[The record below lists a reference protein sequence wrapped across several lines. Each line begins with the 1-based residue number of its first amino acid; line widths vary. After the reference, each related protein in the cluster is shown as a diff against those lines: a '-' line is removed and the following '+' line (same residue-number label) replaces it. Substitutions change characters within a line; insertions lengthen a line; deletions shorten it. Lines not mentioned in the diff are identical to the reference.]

1 MVADMSGKKCEC
13 CEEPFLE
20 NVRKSML
27 DDDTVMELSDFFKIF
42 GDSTRIRIL
51 WALHD
56 SEMCVQGLSEA
67 VGMSLSAVSHQLKS
81 LKDAHLV
88 KSRRDGKQVYYTLC
102 DHHIMEILD
111 TALEHIREG
120 QD

>member
-1 MVADMSGKKCEC
+1 MTEKDCEC
-13 CEEPFLE
+13 CEDSFQEKIRE
-20 NVRKSML
+20 EML
-27 DDDTVMELSDFFKIF
+27 DDDTVMDSSFFFKIF

-56 SEMCVQGLSEA
+56 SEMCVQGLSAA

-88 KSRRDGKQVYYTLC
+88 RSRRDGKQVYYTLC

>member
-1 MVADMSGKKCEC
+1 MTEKDCEC
-13 CEEPFLE
+13 CEDSFQEKI
-20 NVRKSML
+20 RKEML

-42 GDSTRIRIL
+42 GDSTRLRIL
-51 WALHD
+51 WALH
-56 SEMCVQGLSEA
+56 SAEMCVQGISLA
-67 VGMSLSAVSHQLKS
+67 VGMSVSAVSHQLKT

-88 KSRRDGKQVYYTLC
+88 KSRREGKQIYYSIC